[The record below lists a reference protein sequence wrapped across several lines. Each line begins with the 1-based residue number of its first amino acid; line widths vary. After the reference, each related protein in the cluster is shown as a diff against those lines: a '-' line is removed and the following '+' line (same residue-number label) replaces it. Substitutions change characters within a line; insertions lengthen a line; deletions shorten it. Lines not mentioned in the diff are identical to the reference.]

1 MKIYSTF
8 KNAPFKRL
16 EQIYESKLEEDMHAQ
31 LKKV

>member
-16 EQIYESKLEEDMHAQ
+16 EQIYESKLEEAAT
-31 LKKV
+31 K